1 MIEAW
6 LVSLE
11 ATALARALRASVW
24 VYPLVNAGHILGVAV
39 LVGAIVPLDLRLLGA
54 WRAMPLE
61 PLWQVLTRCAA
72 VGLMLAVGFGAL
84 LFITR
89 ATEYAASGL
98 FVSKMAI
105 VALATA
111 NALALRVADIDELL
125 CAGDTRR
132 NLPAHIRLA
141 AGISLLGWL
150 TVLILGRLVGYS

>member
-6 LVSLE
+6 LSTLE

-24 VYPLVNAGHILGVAV
+24 VYPLVNAGHILGVGL
-39 LVGAIVPLDLRLLGA
+39 LVGAIVPLDLRLLGS
-54 WRAMPLE
+54 WRAVPLG

-72 VGLMLAVGFGAL
+72 FGLMLAVGFGAL

-98 FVSKMAI
+98 FVTKMAV
-105 VALATA
+105 VAVATA
-111 NALALRVADIDELL
+111 NALALRVAGLDELWL
-125 CAGDTRR
+125 EGGTEGKLSARV
-132 NLPAHIRLA
+132 RLA
-141 AGISLLGWL
+141 ACISLAGWM